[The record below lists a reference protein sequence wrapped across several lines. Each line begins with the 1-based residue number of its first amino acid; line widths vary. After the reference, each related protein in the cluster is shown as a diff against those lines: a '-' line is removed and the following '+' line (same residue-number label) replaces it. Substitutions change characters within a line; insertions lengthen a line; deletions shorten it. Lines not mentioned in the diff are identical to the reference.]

1 MQNRAHFVLVG
12 FTMRQSR
19 FFVPTRL
26 GLALIAILLMA
37 ASPKAALNVIYA
49 SDTVETPAI
58 DPIITGQTISPDQ
71 LQEWK
76 AKKMRFEECGLCGE
90 AQPFPGELPE

>member
-1 MQNRAHFVLVG
+1 
-12 FTMRQSR
+12 MRQSR

-37 ASPKAALNVIYA
+37 ASPKAALNVIYV
-49 SDTVETPAI
+49 SDTLEPPAI

-71 LQEWK
+71 LEDWK
-76 AKKMRFEECGLCGE
+76 AKKLRFEQCGLCGE
-90 AQPFPGELPE
+90 AQPFPGELPD